1 MVHLP
6 NLHRFAAAGYPVAG
20 PLLQSVAA
28 LAATERVGLMR
39 VPTERMALHPPQTL
53 ERVEHQLN
61 ELIDMSSDGLIENGP
76 SLLHWT
82 RG

>member
-1 MVHLP
+1 
-6 NLHRFAAAGYPVAG
+6 
-20 PLLQSVAA
+20 
-28 LAATERVGLMR
+28 MR

-76 SLLHWT
+76 SRLHWT

>member
-1 MVHLP
+1 
-6 NLHRFAAAGYPVAG
+6 
-20 PLLQSVAA
+20 
-28 LAATERVGLMR
+28 MR

-61 ELIDMSSDGLIENGP
+61 ELITMGSNGLLENGP

-82 RG
+82 RS